1 MKDKKIELL
10 PFAPYST
17 KAIEDWINEE
27 ARRGWQVAGAVP
39 FVPIL
44 IKFSRGDGGPYHI
57 LMDAPDEKDS
67 VCVLPGCGFVSRGEL
82 NEFDVSAFDQ
92 NTSLIK
98 LSLRGLVL
106 AVAEIIALMLFLS
119 YVNSIEDFD
128 WLSIQGIIGLIYFFS
143 ILYSLV
149 YSMYAWFLG
158 SSCYQYESHSIWP
171 TVAYYVTFYLSI
183 ITLIVLLPYIFSEDA
198 INGFKAVLQNR

>member
-27 ARRGWQVAGAVP
+27 ARQGWQVAGAIP
-39 FVPIL
+39 FIPIL
-44 IKFSRGDGGPYHI
+44 IKFSQGDGGPYHI
-57 LMDAPDEKDS
+57 LIDDSDEKDS
-67 VCVLPGCGFVSRGEL
+67 VCLLPGCGFMSRGEL
-82 NEFDVSAFDQ
+82 NEFDVSAFDK
-92 NTSLIK
+92 NTALIK

-106 AVAEIIALMLFLS
+106 AIAEIIALMLFLS

-143 ILYSLV
+143 ILYSLI

-158 SSCYQYESHSIWP
+158 SSCYRYESRSIWP

-198 INGFKAVLQNR
+198 INGFKDVLQNR